1 MAYYRLYFFDCSG
14 SIEHFREFELQHDF
28 VAIQQA
34 GQWRK
39 CRRME
44 LWSGARM
51 VKGWDELPT

>member
-1 MAYYRLYFFDCSG
+1 MAYCRLYFFGGSR

-28 VAIQQA
+28 LAVQQA
-34 GQWRK
+34 AQWRK

-51 VKGWDELPT
+51 VKG